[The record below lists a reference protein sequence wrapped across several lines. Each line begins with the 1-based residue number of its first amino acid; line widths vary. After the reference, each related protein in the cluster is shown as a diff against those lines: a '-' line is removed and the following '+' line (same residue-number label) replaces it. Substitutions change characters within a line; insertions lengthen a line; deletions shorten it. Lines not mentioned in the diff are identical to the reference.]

1 MTLKQIAQEAGV
13 SISTVSRVIN
23 QSNSNVA
30 SKEVQERIWEIVR
43 RTGYIPN
50 SNVRN
55 LKTGMT
61 PSASEPSPFHCLSFR
76 THSRC
81 YYRSLF
87 FTACP

>member
-50 SNVRN
+50 SNARN

-61 PSASEPSPFHCLSFR
+61 PSALKSATKVMSPVM
-76 THSRC
+76 
-81 YYRSLF
+81 
-87 FTACP
+87 A